1 VDSAAWPDGRSSDWS
16 MIADLRGTPLA
27 QLARQAAAGEIRVTG
42 VVARIMESEESS
54 SSVPALMFQSAA
66 P

>member
-1 VDSAAWPDGRSSDWS
+1 
-16 MIADLRGTPLA
+16 MIPDLRGIALA
-27 QLARQAAAGEIRVTG
+27 QLARRAADGERDVTG
-42 VVARIMESEESS
+42 VVARIMDSEESS